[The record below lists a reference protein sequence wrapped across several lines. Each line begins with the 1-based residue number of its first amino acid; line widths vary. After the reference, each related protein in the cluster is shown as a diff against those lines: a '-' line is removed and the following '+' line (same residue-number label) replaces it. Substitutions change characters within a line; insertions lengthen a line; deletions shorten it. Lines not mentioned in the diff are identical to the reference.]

1 MMVVAADAQVHS
13 LDTMFPLTVLNR
25 SIEKKTISKNVDE
38 THVTSFLTKKSTC
51 PQDTFLFRIHCRRCI
66 NMTNKVK
73 TGASKKFQMH

>member
-38 THVTSFLTKKSTC
+38 THVTSFLTKK
-51 PQDTFLFRIHCRRCI
+51 IHLSSRYFF
-66 NMTNKVK
+66 VPY
-73 TGASKKFQMH
+73 SLS

>member
-38 THVTSFLTKKSTC
+38 THVTCFNEK
-51 PQDTFLFRIHCRRCI
+51 IHLSSRYFF
-66 NMTNKVK
+66 VPY
-73 TGASKKFQMH
+73 SLS